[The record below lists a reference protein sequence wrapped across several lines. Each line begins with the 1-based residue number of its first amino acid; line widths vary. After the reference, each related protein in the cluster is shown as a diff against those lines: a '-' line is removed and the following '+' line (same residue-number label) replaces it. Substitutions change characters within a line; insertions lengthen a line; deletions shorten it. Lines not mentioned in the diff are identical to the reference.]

1 MGDYVP
7 FYFAPRSPMLY
18 AIDRG
23 AVAGY
28 QGGQAPIIYLCS
40 TVEAVVEKGLEW
52 VFTEGHA
59 EMAYTDFFNDVADLD
74 KVDWKLM
81 REKYWNDT
89 DEDGDQNEGGRP
101 SSLFVLFSLGIC
113 SHMSEY
119 QTMPYSKRRQQ
130 SSKRLHIN
138 LNSESKPV
146 GTIE

>member
-89 DEDGDQNEGGRP
+89 DEDGDRKRRRQAEFLVRTFFPWN
-101 SSLFVLFSLGIC
+101 LFSYVGVSDHAILEKAAAIIKEAAHQPKLGIQAGW
-113 SHMSEY
+113 Y
-119 QTMPYSKRRQQ
+119 Y
-130 SSKRLHIN
+130 
-138 LNSESKPV
+138 
-146 GTIE
+146 